1 MITEI
6 LKRDVVSARVEV
18 IANII
23 KLAEVNLSVES
34 TERWCDWSKDVP
46 WDVSLHYFLIDT
58 KL

>member
-34 TERWCDWSKDVP
+34 TERWCDCKDV
-46 WDVSLHYFLIDT
+46 LGMF
-58 KL
+58 